1 MVLIRYRTSERSDE
15 RPVPVLRDWL
25 MTVQF
30 VREQPTATEELDV
43 NPLGIYITNFE
54 VVEER

>member
-1 MVLIRYRTSERSDE
+1 
-15 RPVPVLRDWL
+15 